1 MFRFFI
7 LVAALLISIPY
18 PAGAHQEPAAA
29 AEAPPR
35 EMKQVEEKPVVSS
48 HRLSIGKK
56 ELSYQVTA
64 GHLPVISDSGETE
77 ARIFFIAYTLENR
90 QPENRRPLL
99 FVFNGGPGSSSV
111 WLHLGTIG
119 PKRVQMLPDGTMP
132 PPPYRLTDNE
142 YTWLEQADLVF
153 IDPVGTGYSRAA
165 KPDLAKKFSSVQG
178 DIEAV
183 GKFIRLYLGRYGRW
197 NSPLFLVGE
206 SYGAFRAAGLADYL
220 LEHGIAMNGTILI
233 SAIMNMQTVSFDPG
247 NDLPYA
253 LYLPSYTAT
262 AWYHGKLATQAADP
276 DKILQEAEAWAENEY
291 LTALAK
297 GDRLSPD
304 ERKAIAGKLSQF
316 TGLSPAF
323 IEGRNLRIDSRTF
336 VRELL
341 RDRQLVTGTM
351 DSRFLASNV
360 DPSSPHGFDP
370 TVATIRPPYTTLF
383 NDYIRNEIG
392 FRSDMEYFILGGGI
406 GRWDWEAKN
415 GYADT
420 SEDLREAM
428 AKNPYM
434 KLFVAMGCFDLAT
447 PHFSTEYTLNH
458 LGLTPALRNN
468 LTIRRYRGGH
478 MMYLD
483 LAALSRL
490 TKDVTAFI
498 DDSSAAAP

>member
-253 LYLPSYTAT
+253 STSPVTPPPPGTMANSLPRLPIRIKSCKRQKPGPKTN
-262 AWYHGKLATQAADP
+262 
-276 DKILQEAEAWAENEY
+276 ILLPWPRETGSRRTNE
-291 LTALAK
+291 
-297 GDRLSPD
+297 R
-304 ERKAIAGKLSQF
+304 Q
-316 TGLSPAF
+316 SPA
-323 IEGRNLRIDSRTF
+323 S
-336 VRELL
+336 
-341 RDRQLVTGTM
+341 
-351 DSRFLASNV
+351 S
-360 DPSSPHGFDP
+360 PSSP
-370 TVATIRPPYTTLF
+370 A
-383 NDYIRNEIG
+383 
-392 FRSDMEYFILGGGI
+392 
-406 GRWDWEAKN
+406 
-415 GYADT
+415 
-420 SEDLREAM
+420 
-428 AKNPYM
+428 
-434 KLFVAMGCFDLAT
+434 
-447 PHFSTEYTLNH
+447 
-458 LGLTPALRNN
+458 
-468 LTIRRYRGGH
+468 
-478 MMYLD
+478 
-483 LAALSRL
+483 
-490 TKDVTAFI
+490 
-498 DDSSAAAP
+498 